1 MEILFEFIFE
11 LLFEGSVEVAKS
23 RKTPR
28 WIRYPVIA
36 LLSLCFIAVVLLFFV
51 LGIFL
56 IIKNESY
63 SLFLGLVFLIID
75 VLFVVSI
82 IKKIKEFRNRK

>member
-1 MEILFEFIFE
+1 MEMLFEFIFE

-23 RKTPR
+23 KNLPK
-28 WIRYPVIA
+28 WVRYPIIT
-36 LLSLCFIAVVLLFFV
+36 LLSLCVIAVVLLFFI
-51 LGIFL
+51 LGVFL

-75 VLFVVSI
+75 ILFVVSI
-82 IKKIKEFRNRK
+82 AKKIKELKNRK

>member
-23 RKTPR
+23 RSLSK

>member
-23 RKTPR
+23 RKAPR
-28 WIRYPVIA
+28 WIRYPIIA
-36 LLSLCFIAVVLLFFV
+36 LLSLCIIAVVLLFFV